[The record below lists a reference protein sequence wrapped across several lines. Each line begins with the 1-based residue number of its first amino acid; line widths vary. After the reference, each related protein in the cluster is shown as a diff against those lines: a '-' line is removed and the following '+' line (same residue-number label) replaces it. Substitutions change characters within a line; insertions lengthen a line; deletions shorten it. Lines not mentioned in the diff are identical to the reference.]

1 MAREAGGLA
10 EVGKKNTI
18 WTHNYVC
25 ILLANCLLQMSH
37 SSTNALVST
46 YASFLGAGPK
56 LMGLLTGLFFAV
68 ALAMRPVAGPVQ
80 TRADHKKLM
89 LGVFVIGCVVNVG
102 YALFHAIPA
111 FFLFRL
117 LHGVQYAFVG
127 SLCMLIAS
135 NSLPQE
141 KLASGLG
148 MFGASTA
155 ISQAIAPH
163 IGLTLRAW
171 GTARGGEDFGY
182 TAMFVFAAVMMAA
195 ALVPTAML
203 RADRRAPRASAGAGK
218 WYRNILSRNALA
230 PSAAL
235 MLLVIAYSLYNGYM
249 VPYAEELGVENIG
262 VFFTVMAVVML
273 AIRPLSG
280 ALSDRVG
287 MRTLML
293 PSCALFLASFFLV
306 GRASALGLILAGG
319 AVAAAG
325 YGAANPVVQALTMQ
339 LEPREKRAVAS
350 NTLYIGMDVG
360 NFVGPLLGGFV
371 RDFAGNYRAVILFGA
386 APAALA
392 IMLFLLTWPSCRR
405 RMEQVKAGTEPE
417 D

>member
-1 MAREAGGLA
+1 MPDL
-10 EVGKKNTI
+10 GKKHTI
-18 WTHNYVC
+18 WTHDFIC

-89 LGVFVIGCVVNVG
+89 LGVFVIGCVVTIG

-163 IGLTLRAW
+163 IGLALREW

-182 TAMFVFAAVMMAA
+182 TAMFAFAAVMMAA

-203 RADRRAPRASAGAGK
+203 HAQRRVKQSPVAAGK
-218 WYRNILSRNALA
+218 WYQNILSRRAIA
-230 PSAAL
+230 PSAVL
-235 MLLVIAYSLYNGYM
+235 MLLVIAYSLYNSYM
-249 VPYAEELGVENIG
+249 VPYADELGVENIG
-262 VFFTVMAVVML
+262 LFFTVMAAVML

-287 MRTLML
+287 MKTLMVPACL
-293 PSCALFLASFFLV
+293 MFLASYFMI

-339 LEPREKRAVAS
+339 LEPKEKRAVAS
-350 NTLYIGMDVG
+350 NTLYVGMDIG
-360 NFVGPLLGGFV
+360 YFIGPLLGGFV
-371 RDFAGNYRAVILFGA
+371 RDFSGNYRAVILFGA
-386 APAALA
+386 TPAALA
-392 IMLFLLTWPSCRR
+392 IVLFLLTWPGCRR
-405 RMEQVKAGTEPE
+405 RMEQLRSEPGTEE
-417 D
+417 